1 MTRETDIMTTGER
14 PDPPR
19 TNDDLDDR
27 RAALEKAITQ
37 KRGAEIGPEP
47 RSPRTSIAYALR
59 LSTDFVAGV
68 LVGAALGW
76 GIDKL
81 AGTSPW
87 GLIVF
92 LLLGFAAGVLNVM
105 RSAGLVA
112 EPFREK
118 DGSLRDRDDDRA
130 G

>member
-1 MTRETDIMTTGER
+1 MTTGER

-19 TNDDLDDR
+19 TNDDLDRR
-27 RAALEKAITQ
+27 RAALDKAIGHRRQ
-37 KRGAEIGPEP
+37 NEVGSEP
-47 RSPRTSIAYALR
+47 KSPRTSIAYALR

-118 DGSLRDRDDDRA
+118 DGSLRERNDGGA
-130 G
+130 GPNGD